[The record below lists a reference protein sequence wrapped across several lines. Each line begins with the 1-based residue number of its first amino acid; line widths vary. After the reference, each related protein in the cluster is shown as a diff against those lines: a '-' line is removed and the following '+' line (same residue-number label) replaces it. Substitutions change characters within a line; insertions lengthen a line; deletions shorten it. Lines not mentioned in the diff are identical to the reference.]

1 MPGQSGILP
10 RLIPACKDCILPN
23 IDPHSAEYL
32 QSRSWQGLKQRLGE
46 SEVSIAVEGTTGIA
60 ASYTHESEYN
70 LKNTSEP

>member
-10 RLIPACKDCILPN
+10 KLIPECEYHIFPN
-23 IDPHSAEYL
+23 IDSHSAEYL